1 MLIRIALCV
10 YYSLQNVFSMHYMC
24 KNPIL
29 TDKSKSSLSVL
40 SVLDLPLAFSESIIM
55 SLSPFCVV

>member
-29 TDKSKSSLSVL
+29 TDKSKISLSVL
-40 SVLDLPLAFSESIIM
+40 SVLDLPLAFSE
-55 SLSPFCVV
+55 